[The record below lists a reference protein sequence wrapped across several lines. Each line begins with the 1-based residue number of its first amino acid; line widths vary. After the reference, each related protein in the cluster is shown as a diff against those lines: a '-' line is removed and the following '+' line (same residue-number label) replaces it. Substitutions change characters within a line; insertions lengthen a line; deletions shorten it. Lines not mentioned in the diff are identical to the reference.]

1 MKFLILY
8 SSHGGATKHCVE
20 LLEKRLSAHHEVRTV
35 SVREEQLPAPHTFDG
50 VVLAS
55 SIRMGQMN
63 KRLRAYIKEHKQ
75 ALNDMPTAVCFC
87 CGYTRQFEEYVSTQ
101 IPVDLVCSLGTHCF
115 GGELKP
121 EKLHGFDKLVVR
133 IARNSIR
140 SQDFEES
147 DADHHPLP
155 EIIPENVM
163 LLAEKM
169 EALL

>member
-8 SSHGGATKHCVE
+8 SSYGGATKSCVE
-20 LLEKRLSAHHEVRTV
+20 LLEKRLCAHHEVQTV
-35 SVREEQLPAPHTFDG
+35 SIREERAPAPEGFDG
-50 VVLAS
+50 VVLAG
-55 SIRMGQMN
+55 SIRMGQLH
-63 KRLRAYIKEHKQ
+63 KRLRAYIKEYKQ

-101 IPVDLVCSLGTHCF
+101 IPKDLTCSLGVRCF

-133 IARNSIR
+133 VARSSIR

-163 LLAEKM
+163 ILAEKM
-169 EALL
+169 EALM